1 MKTTAELRDRAQAMA
16 ESHFY
21 CDDDCAIVWEPF
33 EHWPDEDL
41 IEACDSL
48 TDAIYNAM
56 LWAQS

>member
-1 MKTTAELRDRAQAMA
+1 MKTTAELRDRAQAIA

-21 CDDDCAIVWEPF
+21 CDEDCEIAWQPF
-33 EHWPDEDL
+33 EYWPDEDL

-48 TDAIYNAM
+48 TDSVYRAM